1 MTTLLDFRLPTRFW
15 GWSIQPT
22 RTIDIP
28 ASSPNAGPSGVPTS
42 TTKVEE
48 KCVRIVAKV
57 QEKCVSI
64 VAKVC
69 AQGGVVHINLSKI

>member
-1 MTTLLDFRLPTRFW
+1 MMVSHRLLHLLR
-15 GWSIQPT
+15 
-22 RTIDIP
+22 
-28 ASSPNAGPSGVPTS
+28 
-42 TTKVEE
+42 VEG